1 MDSFLSLE
9 DREFSSIWS
18 KVKCAFWLCPW
29 YWYKSRIRTLISL
42 QALTGCLLAVH
53 FMFTCFSKI
62 YTVLTHLL
70 NASKAFSDKDL
81 QKQSACLSPLS
92 EAGCTEFTDL
102 NMCGVKR
109 KPFTLSNSSSSDFC
123 SIAFIPFIESLP
135 PILLKN
141 DFWKFCRAQF
151 ENEWLLDFSVDSVG
165 WGRKREWSV
174 GVAMEES
181 RKGWLESC
189 PVFQAMG

>member
-1 MDSFLSLE
+1 
-9 DREFSSIWS
+9 
-18 KVKCAFWLCPW
+18 
-29 YWYKSRIRTLISL
+29 
-42 QALTGCLLAVH
+42 
-53 FMFTCFSKI
+53 MFTCFNKI

-102 NMCGVKR
+102 NMCVELKGNHS
-109 KPFTLSNSSSSDFC
+109 LSNFSSSDFC

-141 DFWKFCRAQF
+141 DFWKFYRAQF
-151 ENEWLLDFSVDSVG
+151 ENEWVLDFSVDSAG
-165 WGRKREWSV
+165 WGRTREECGCGHGRIS
-174 GVAMEES
+174 
-181 RKGWLESC
+181 KGM
-189 PVFQAMG
+189 AGK